1 MTKNE
6 IREEFWNGGLA
17 IQAISHEE
25 AAMIAEVLA
34 GFPGSQYVVGWWE
47 ASSSYELEVCKYDQR
62 VSFMHR
68 FGWHVAN
75 GFAVRDVNISELL
88 AGTYH
93 ISIKTIDDFLL

>member
-17 IQAISHEE
+17 IQAVSHEE

-34 GFPGSQYVVGWWE
+34 GFPGSKSVVGWWE
-47 ASSSYELEVCKYDQR
+47 ASPSYELEVCKYCER
-62 VSFMHR
+62 VSYMKE

-75 GFAVRDVNISELL
+75 GFAVREANISELL
-88 AGTYH
+88 DGLYDIA
-93 ISIKTIDDFLL
+93 IQTIDDLI

>member
-6 IREEFWNGGLA
+6 IREEFWNCGLA
-17 IQAISHEE
+17 IQAASHEE

-34 GFPGSQYVVGWWE
+34 GFPGSERVVGWWE

-62 VSFMHR
+62 VSFMHG

-75 GFAVRDVNISELL
+75 GFAVRDAKSAERL
-88 AGTYH
+88 AQPSG
-93 ISIKTIDDFLL
+93 IESKTIDDLI

>member
-17 IQAISHEE
+17 IQAASHEE

-34 GFPGSQYVVGWWE
+34 GFPGSEYVIGWWE
-47 ASSSYELEVCKYDQR
+47 VSSSYELEVCKYDRR
-62 VSFMHR
+62 VSYMHV

-75 GFAVRDVNISELL
+75 GFAVRNANISELL
-88 AGTYH
+88 AQPSG
-93 ISIKTIDDFLL
+93 IEIKTIDGLI

>member
-34 GFPGSQYVVGWWE
+34 GFPGSQCVVRWWE

-62 VSFMHR
+62 VSFMHG
-68 FGWHVAN
+68 FGWHVAH
-75 GFAVRDVNISELL
+75 GLAVRNVNISELL
-88 AGTYH
+88 AGMYH
-93 ISIKTIDDFLL
+93 ISIKTIDDML

>member
-17 IQAISHEE
+17 IQAVSHEE
-25 AAMIAEVLA
+25 ATMIAEVLE
-34 GFPGSQYVVGWWE
+34 GVPGSEYIVGWWE
-47 ASSSYELEVCKYDQR
+47 ASSSYELEVCKYDRR
-62 VSFMHR
+62 VSYMHG

-75 GFAVRDVNISELL
+75 GFAVRDENISELL

-93 ISIKTIDDFLL
+93 ISIKTIDDLL